1 MNEQIIFATYYGSRL
16 YGTAGPNSDTD
27 IKGVFLPKMEDCLL
41 CKAPKHF
48 ILNTNKSGANTK
60 DDTDES
66 YLSLQYFL
74 ELLTQGET
82 NALDMF
88 FSYTNPEQNLVFS
101 DLYKRMIDN
110 ADKLITKNVSKYLG
124 YCKSQAV
131 KYSFKGDKLANYN
144 AFRDFLNNQVNH
156 NLLKDALFVNNVITY
171 KDLEVNKDS
180 TEYFKGTKLI
190 GKRNKVEGTPF
201 GDHVYVLIAENRER
215 YFMISDIKFQM
226 NGTINENKATV
237 YKTLK
242 SYGQRAEN
250 AAENKGADYKAL
262 SHAVRVIFQAEE
274 LLTTGKITFPLEGEK
289 LDLVCAIKFKTTDM
303 TYEQI
308 VDFIEKKLKDI
319 EENILPNSKLRNKPD
334 QKFIEELIF
343 SAYEDGIG
351 NVIDKRS

>member
-1 MNEQIIFATYYGSRL
+1 MDEKIVFKTYYGSRL

-27 IKGVFLPKMEDCLL
+27 IKGVFLPKKEDLLL

-60 DDTDES
+60 DDIDES
-66 YLSLQYFL
+66 YLSLHYFI

-88 FSYTNPEQNLVFS
+88 FSFTNKEALIETSPIYE
-101 DLYKRMIDN
+101 KMIEN

-124 YCKSQAV
+124 YCKSQAI
-131 KYSFKGDKLANYN
+131 KYSFKGDKLTNYN

-171 KDLEVNKDS
+171 KDLEVNENS

-262 SHAVRVIFQAEE
+262 SHAVRVMFQAEE
-274 LLTTGKITFPLEGEK
+274 LLTTGKITFPLKGEK
-289 LDLVCAIKFKTTDM
+289 LDLVRAIKFKTTDM

-334 QKFIEELIF
+334 YNFINQFILDIYNNKEE
-343 SAYEDGIG
+343 
-351 NVIDKRS
+351 